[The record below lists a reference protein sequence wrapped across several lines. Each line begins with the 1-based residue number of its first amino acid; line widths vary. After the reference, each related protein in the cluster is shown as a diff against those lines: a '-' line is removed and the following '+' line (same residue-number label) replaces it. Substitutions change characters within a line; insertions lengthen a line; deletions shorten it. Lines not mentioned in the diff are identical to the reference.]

1 MTKRKRGSRAQT
13 KRETNW
19 LLIGGLIGA
28 GILIFGVLLVLALR
42 GPGQSAAALSLADYC
57 SENPDRCAARGSG
70 DAPVTMVEVSD
81 FGCSHCTD
89 FHNQTAEPLAEQYV
103 DTGQMRWIALPYAL
117 GTATLPAAASAMCS
131 AEQGRYFEYADAMF
145 AEPDLEL
152 RLSPIGFR
160 QAAEAIDLDLDSFDS
175 CVESG
180 RYTSTVNQNRE
191 AARDAEVTG
200 TPTFFINGEVINGAV
215 PLTVFQQTIDSL
227 ING

>member
-1 MTKRKRGSRAQT
+1 MTKRKRSSRVQA

-42 GPGQSAAALSLADYC
+42 GPGQDAATLSLADYC
-57 SENPDRCAARGSG
+57 GENPDRCTAQGSSE
-70 DAPVTMVEVSD
+70 APVTMVEVSD

-89 FHNQTAEPLAEQYV
+89 FHNQTAEPLTEQYV
-103 DTGQMRWIALPYAL
+103 DTDQLRWIALPYAL
-117 GTATLPAAASAMCS
+117 GTATVPAAASAMCA
-131 AEQGRYFEYADAMF
+131 AEQERYFEYADAMF

-160 QAAEAIDLDLDSFDS
+160 QAAENVGLDLDSFDN

-180 RYTSTVNQNRE
+180 RYTNTVNQNRE

-215 PLTVFQQTIDSL
+215 PLSVFQQTIDSL
-227 ING
+227 INS